1 MKFKRLKII
10 KALVLLSV
18 FLASEYTSSSLQKF
32 DEMQIINQTNL
43 NKKSTDK
50 KIQKEF
56 IDINGKKFVG
66 LLSTVGLA
74 LISAGLG
81 FLSCTVLSNY
91 LIDKYRNF
99 PQDNLIN
106 KINQEFEGFN
116 FLSKSNIKFYAS
128 SKNNEARNE
137 ARIVKDIFFFALG
150 IWKNYPRFFRI
161 EKNTNNTLTAAF
173 KNPVSG
179 CRYALV
185 NFIVESQSIKVK
197 ISLCLN
203 NNEIRHIE
211 KIEFDKKFLEN
222 TKSGSIICRV
232 DLK

>member
-1 MKFKRLKII
+1 MKFKILI
-10 KALVLLSV
+10 LLSV
-18 FLASEYTSSSLQKF
+18 FVASEYTSSSLKKF

-43 NKKSTDK
+43 NKKGTDK

-66 LLSTVGLA
+66 LFSTVGLA

-128 SKNNEARNE
+128 SKNNEAR
-137 ARIVKDIFFFALG
+137 IVEDIFFFALG

-161 EKNTNNTLTAAF
+161 KKNTNNTLTAAF

-185 NFIVESQSIKVK
+185 NFIVELQSIKVK

-222 TKSGSIICRV
+222 TKNGSSICRV